1 MRVRAQTRTGHNFTT
16 RRENGMTTFDKREEG
31 FEKKFAHDEELKFK
45 AYARRNKLL
54 GLWAAAELGKTGAD
68 ADAYAKEVVLA
79 DFEEAGDGDVIR
91 KVVNDLKSKG
101 VSEDD
106 VAAKLSELLALAV
119 AQIQAGK

>member
-1 MRVRAQTRTGHNFTT
+1 
-16 RRENGMTTFDKREEG
+16 MTTFDKREEG

-79 DFEEAGDGDVIR
+79 DFEEAGDNDVIR
-91 KVVNDLKSKG
+91 KVVNDLTSKG
-101 VSEDD
+101 VTEAD
-106 VAAKLSELLALAV
+106 VTKKLSEFLAQAV